1 MTKQSIRRHTLKI
14 LVIGDVCVDEY
25 RYGEIRRV
33 NPEAAAPLLNFQD
46 SEEKLG
52 MAYNVAQNL
61 MSLGVDVVLAG
72 SKELSRK
79 VRYIDRRTGE
89 HLLRVD
95 FDVLAEPYQ
104 HSYNYDEFDAI
115 VISDYDKGYVS
126 DYIIRELPVLF
137 KGPIYM
143 DTKKKNLADFPGIY
157 IKINQR
163 ELYESKSLPEADK
176 LIVTYASKGCGYME
190 SRYPARVIDV
200 VDVCGA
206 GDVFLAAMVVKHLL
220 TGDMGEA
227 LPFANERAAM
237 SCQSMGAVCVS

>member
-1 MTKQSIRRHTLKI
+1 MRI
-14 LVIGDVCVDEY
+14 LVIGDVCIDEY

-33 NPEAAAPLLNFQD
+33 NPESTAPLLNFQD
-46 SEEKLG
+46 KEEKLG

-61 MSLGVDVVLAG
+61 MSLGADVVLAG
-72 SKELSRK
+72 SPKLSRK
-79 VRYIDRRTGE
+79 IRYIDRRTGE

-95 FDVLAEPYQ
+95 LDEESLPYE
-104 HSYNYDEFDAI
+104 HKYDYAEFDAI
-115 VISDYDKGYVS
+115 VISDYDKGYVWEN
-126 DYIIRELPVLF
+126 IIREIRELY

-143 DTKKKNLADFPGIY
+143 DTKKKNLGSFPGIY

-163 ELYESKSLPEADK
+163 ELYEATSLPDPSK
-176 LIVTYASKGCGYME
+176 LIVTYGSKGCGYLD
-190 SRYPARVIDV
+190 SLYPAKVIDV

-227 LPFANERAAM
+227 LPFANERAAI
-237 SCQSMGAVCVS
+237 SCQSIGAVCVS